1 MPNALRSAIDEFAKS
16 FASSIVAAIR
26 GSSLDEI
33 LALSG
38 AAKAP
43 AARGPGRPRASAT
56 STRVD
61 RKPTT
66 RTVAAPAKKAVKSGR
81 LARRS
86 PEEIEKALELVVALV
101 KSTKGGLR
109 SEQIR
114 AHLGMQKEELPR
126 VLKEGLSTR
135 QLKSKGQK
143 RSTVY
148 SAA

>member
-1 MPNALRSAIDEFAKS
+1 M
-16 FASSIVAAIR
+16 
-26 GSSLDEI
+26 
-33 LALSG
+33 
-38 AAKAP
+38 
-43 AARGPGRPRASAT
+43 
-56 STRVD
+56 
-61 RKPTT
+61 
-66 RTVAAPAKKAVKSGR
+66 KSGR

-86 PEEIEKALELVVALV
+86 SEEIEKALELVVALV